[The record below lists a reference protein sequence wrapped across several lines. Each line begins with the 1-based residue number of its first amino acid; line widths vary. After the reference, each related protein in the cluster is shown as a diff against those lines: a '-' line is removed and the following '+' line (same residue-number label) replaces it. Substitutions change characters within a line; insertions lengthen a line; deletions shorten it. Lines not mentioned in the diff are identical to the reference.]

1 MFISWLL
8 ISLVND
14 VHQLE
19 AESTV
24 KILLLGEGLLHQVA
38 LGIKIILELVAIL
51 IILIASFGLLKK
63 LLRFSSRISKVKV
76 ITILRLELARSLALS
91 LEFLLAADIVGTAV
105 SPDWDALGKLAVIAF
120 IRTFLNYFLEKEVEE
135 LEKVDK

>member
-51 IILIASFGLLKK
+51 IILIASFGLIKK
-63 LLRFSSRISKVKV
+63 LLRFSSQISKVKV

-91 LEFLLAADIVGTAV
+91 CLV
-105 SPDWDALGKLAVIAF
+105 SLGSRYCGDSSFSRLGCFGKISGNSF
-120 IRTFLNYFLEKEVEE
+120 Y
-135 LEKVDK
+135 